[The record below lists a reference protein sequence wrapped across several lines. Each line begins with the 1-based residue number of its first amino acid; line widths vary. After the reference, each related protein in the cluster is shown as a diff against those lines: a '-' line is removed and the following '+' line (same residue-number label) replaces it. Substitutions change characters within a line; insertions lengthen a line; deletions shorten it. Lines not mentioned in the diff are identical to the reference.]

1 MGNLWWHSLYIVALT
16 TAFRPAH
23 ILHHVP
29 GHSVKFEASA
39 RKRNKG
45 SSDEASGVS
54 TSKLSNDASRK
65 GSGRARKA
73 QGLGL
78 GAAPRAAPKPNGRG
92 RAQSDGDGT
101 GRSRAA
107 KRTAVYEKLNVYSAA
122 LAHMLELER
131 AEEAR
136 VVEAKLAARPLES
149 LVTDGLV
156 VLGLTVEPKER
167 FFRSYVV
174 RLALPGGAVLP
185 PHSLEPGDV
194 IAFTEGEAS
203 PFPEQ
208 INSVGQNLRV
218 DAGEDY
224 MNDDDNVDD
233 LDSREEDDDD
243 DDEKAEVQQ
252 GVVLEFGQRF
262 VDVLFSVPVAASA
275 EPHRLSLYFSDVSY
289 RRMEAALLEVASPDL
304 KVVCK
309 DLRQCL
315 VDSFVELT
323 PQSSSR
329 SLAQSARASA
339 AAALPAA
346 PPAMPPLSA
355 AAAPELSAL
364 ARASPPWKSDKTAAR
379 AALASAEAAAGR
391 RGHGPLDA
399 SQTAA
404 VAQALKR
411 RLSLI
416 QGPPGTGKTRTA
428 CRLVAALVALQR
440 SDSARSATD
449 RVLAC
454 ALSNVAADNLL
465 EGCLELGLKVCLKGW
480 RRAERACSL

>member
-1 MGNLWWHSLYIVALT
+1 MGNLSWHLLYVVALT
-16 TAFRPAH
+16 SAFRPAH
-23 ILHHVP
+23 IFHHAP
-29 GHSVKFEASA
+29 AHSEKFDAYA

-45 SSDEASGVS
+45 LSDEESRIS
-54 TSKLSNDASRK
+54 TSKRSNVASQK

-73 QGLGL
+73 SGLGL
-78 GAAPRAAPKPNGRG
+78 GPAPRAAPKPTGEV
-92 RAQSDGDGT
+92 RAQGGGDGT

-107 KRTAVYEKLNVYSAA
+107 KRTAVYEKLNDYSAA
-122 LAHMLELER
+122 QAHMLELER

-136 VVEAKLAARPLES
+136 VVEAKLATRPLES
-149 LVTDGLV
+149 LITDGLV

-194 IAFTEGEAS
+194 VALTDGDTS
-203 PFPEQ
+203 PFPEHATT
-208 INSVGQNLRV
+208 IGQNV
-218 DAGEDY
+218 HPAAGEHSVDEDY
-224 MNDDDNVDD
+224 DFDD
-233 LDSREEDDDD
+233 LGSNDEEDYN
-243 DDEKAEVQQ
+243 DDEKAEVLQ

-262 VDVLFSVPVAASA
+262 VDVLFSAPVAASA
-275 EPHRLSLYFSDVSY
+275 ESHRLSLYFSDVSY

-304 KVVCK
+304 KVTCK

-315 VDSFVELT
+315 VDSFVELA
-323 PQSSSR
+323 PQSSS
-329 SLAQSARASA
+329 
-339 AAALPAA
+339 AAALRKEPSVTSPAA
-346 PPAMPPLSA
+346 A

-364 ARASPPWKSDKTAAR
+364 ARGSPPWKSDKTAAK
-379 AALASAEAAAGR
+379 AALVSAEASAGR
-391 RGHGPLDA
+391 QGHGPLDA

-404 VAQALKR
+404 VALALKR

-428 CRLVAALVALQR
+428 CRLVAALVAMQR
-440 SDSARSATD
+440 SDPARSATD

-465 EGCLELGLKVCLKGW
+465 EGCLELGLKVCGKGGPGIVNFE
-480 RRAERACSL
+480 A